1 MSVGKRLFGG
11 SLVSPS
17 AAKSVSP
24 EKRVETIALEEV
36 DEDVNAEGDRSLA
49 EKQTQPKAASPEK
62 VIDSISPSPNGAAAA
77 EGAAWHSV
85 AEMEICEVTSTSKIE
100 LLLRYFLGSSWKRRT
115 KRTLGRNR
123 TSLSSDNG

>member
-49 EKQTQPKAASPEK
+49 EKQTTTQSCKSGKSHRLHISVPEW
-62 VIDSISPSPNGAAAA
+62 SCCSRRRSLTFRRRNGN
-77 EGAAWHSV
+77 
-85 AEMEICEVTSTSKIE
+85 M
-100 LLLRYFLGSSWKRRT
+100 
-115 KRTLGRNR
+115 
-123 TSLSSDNG
+123 